1 MPRSIVY
8 LLSALLI
15 ATPAVAEPPSKAG
28 AAAAKREALSAW
40 RATKGDITCGQIG
53 AIACGQT
60 VTGSLNLTADCMLV
74 DGTVVDQYSFMAQAG
89 QRIVADLVSE
99 DFDSFLFLTD
109 TELALLASDD
119 DSGGGFNSRI
129 DFTFGTTEEVFLLPN
144 SFTPAEGD
152 YSLTVTCPTGGGG
165 HPVTGAISGS
175 WYDPSHNGEGWK
187 IEIINATTAVVYW
200 FTYPPPGSTTKQA
213 WVVGVGRIEGDKIII
228 DDGLIPSG
236 AMFGPDFDPADV
248 NRAPWGSFTF
258 TFDGP
263 NSGRMDYQGP
273 AGFGSGSF
281 DITRLTSIANQQK
294 GAGLDNVGPGIS
306 GSWFD
311 PTHDGEGWIIEV
323 INPTTAVVYW
333 FTYDANGNQAWNI
346 GIGELKGNQIV
357 VEDPVETEG
366 TFFGPTFDPDDVVR
380 SKWGTYVFAF
390 NEDCNTGVMSYGS
403 AKGLGFNQFNIV
415 RLTGLQ
421 GVPCTG
427 FDPTQ
432 SAINT
437 LATNVADALLLNA
450 MRMDGHET
458 DFFGQKSAGGA
469 PESLTGMKI
478 KDPVGKE
485 GDVLTDDQGMP
496 AQITDEE
503 EGDTV
508 GIEQTGEPGTAVFSG
523 LTKDGSLQSL
533 VSIALDDLGQGAK
546 GGADKTVRDAPRRAG
561 KGSGWV
567 SPIPVA
573 KETYQKG
580 ANESIV
586 SITQCD
592 VPLNGAVV
600 EARISSGDGSVELA
614 RALPGISVG
623 QGTQAQ
629 GQYRIRIPNDAAGT
643 TTSPAAACRQFVNT
657 TEDSCAFVDQIDDV
671 EVPEICLLIASA
683 MVENTSDV
691 TDFLAAANFLES
703 CAFGLYATKLSCRS
717 AGGAIGG
724 GQTREGFV
732 CTNAAQQNNSINR
745 LLPAG
750 TGNILLTID
759 VKVPGRGRI
768 QLDPQAAQ
776 ASSPINGPYPDF
788 DLDLL
793 DDPTINEFFTVPV
806 DPAPGQP
813 YIATARITCAGQGTR
828 VTMSIVGTDGY
839 TDSTQCTISGSGDC
853 NLGVPGATAG
863 VRDTITVAI
872 DGGPSRQI
880 QIIF

>member
-1 MPRSIVY
+1 MLRLSVY
-8 LLSALLI
+8 LFSALLI
-15 ATPAVAEPPSKAG
+15 AAPASAEPPSKPDAV
-28 AAAAKREALSAW
+28 AAKRDALSTW

-60 VTGSLNLTADCMLV
+60 VTGSLNLTADCMLT

-89 QRIVADLVSE
+89 QRIIADLVSD

-109 TELALLASDD
+109 TELAILATDD
-119 DSGGGFNSRI
+119 DSGGGLNSRI

-152 YSLTVTCPTGGGG
+152 YSLTVTCPGGGGGGGG

-175 WYDPSHNGEGWK
+175 WYDPTHDGEGWK
-187 IEIINATTAVVYW
+187 IEIVNETTAVVYW

-228 DDGLIPSG
+228 DEGLIPSG
-236 AMFGPDFDPADV
+236 ATFGPDFDPADV

-258 TFDGP
+258 TFSGP
-263 NSGRMDYQGP
+263 NAGRMDYQGP

-281 DITRLTSIANQQK
+281 NIVRLTSIAQK
-294 GAGLDNVGPGIS
+294 GVAPDNVGPGIS
-306 GSWFD
+306 GSWYD

-323 INPTTAVVYW
+323 IDATTAVIYW
-333 FTYDANGNQAWNI
+333 FTYDEAGNQAWNI

-366 TFFGPTFDPDDVVR
+366 TFFGPTFDPNDVVR
-380 SKWGTYVFAF
+380 TKWGTYVFAF

-403 AKGLGFNQFNIV
+403 AKGLGFNQFDIV
-415 RLTGLQ
+415 RLTSLQ

-437 LATNVADALLLNA
+437 LATNVADALLLNS

-546 GGADKTVRDAPRRAG
+546 RSADKTVRDAPRRAG

-567 SPIPVA
+567 SPIPA
-573 KETYQKG
+573 LKGTYQKG
-580 ANESIV
+580 ANESLV
-586 SITQCD
+586 TITQCD
-592 VPLNGAVV
+592 VPLDGAVV
-600 EARISSGDGSVELA
+600 EARVSSADGSVTLA
-614 RALPGISVG
+614 RELRGISVG
-623 QGTQAQ
+623 Q
-629 GQYRIRIPNDAAGT
+629 GQYRIRIPNDASGT
-643 TTSPAAACRQFVNT
+643 VNSPATACGQFVNT
-657 TEDSCAFVDQIDDV
+657 TGDSCAFVDQIDDV
-671 EVPEICLLIASA
+671 DVPEICLLIASA
-683 MVENTSDV
+683 MVENSVDP
-691 TDFLAAANFLES
+691 TDLVAAANFLES

-717 AGGAIGG
+717 AGGAIGQ
-724 GQTREGFV
+724 GQSRQNFV
-732 CTNAAQQNNSINR
+732 CNNVGQQNNSINR

-750 TGNILLTID
+750 TSNILLELN
-759 VKVPGRGRI
+759 VNLPGRGRL
-768 QLDPQAAQ
+768 QLDPQVSQ
-776 ASSPINGPYPDF
+776 ASAPINGPYPDF
-788 DLDLL
+788 DIDLQE
-793 DDPTINEFFTVPV
+793 DPTIASFFTVPV
-806 DPAPGQP
+806 DPEPFED
-813 YIATARITCAGQGTR
+813 YTATARITCAGSNTP
-828 VTMSIVGTDGY
+828 VTMSIVGTDGFI
-839 TDSTQCTISGSGDC
+839 DEVQCAITGSGDC
-853 NLGVPGATAG
+853 NLRVPGAEAG
-863 VRDTITVAI
+863 VRDTITVVVE
-872 DGGPSRQI
+872 GGPRRQI